1 MSNAREIIK
10 RPLITEKSLLLNDSN
25 NTYVFEVA
33 KKANKINIKQAIEE
47 IFKVKVDSVNTVNV
61 SAKKKRVGRYQGYT
75 SAYKKAYV
83 KLKEGS
89 TIEIFKEK

>member
-47 IFKVKVDSVNTVNV
+47 IFKVKVDSVYTVNV